1 MEVWSRW
8 LRIVSTT
15 SVFDF
20 VVLCISQALK
30 STLSKVSQF
39 SLSYCGFIRDRM
51 FHLTSATSY
60 VRETNYLGSSVSG
73 VSTANCLWDSMSQ
86 GKVAVAE
93 LACLL
98 CTVASHL

>member
-1 MEVWSRW
+1 
-8 LRIVSTT
+8 
-15 SVFDF
+15 
-20 VVLCISQALK
+20 
-30 STLSKVSQF
+30 
-39 SLSYCGFIRDRM
+39 M